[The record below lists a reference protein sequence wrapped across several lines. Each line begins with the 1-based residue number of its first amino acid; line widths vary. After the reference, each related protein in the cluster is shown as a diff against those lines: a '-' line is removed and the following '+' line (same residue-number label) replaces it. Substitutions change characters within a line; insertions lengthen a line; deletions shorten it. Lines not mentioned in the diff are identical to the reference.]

1 MKKVLIPSIAL
12 ASALIMS
19 PAFAK
24 SPMDYSY
31 AGIQYFDQKLD
42 DADCNQD
49 GLNLYGSLEITSDL
63 FAVASLA
70 DASGNNGCGSE
81 TIRAGIGYQT
91 LFGADASVYGTLSY
105 ENTDV
110 DHGQSDSG
118 FVGAVGIRGFV
129 ARALE
134 AKVEVAHHSAFDGNT
149 VVNGGVAYWFN
160 QQFAVTG
167 DATLGSDASGIAA
180 GVRMNF

>member
-1 MKKVLIPSIAL
+1 MKKILVPSIAL
-12 ASALIMS
+12 AAVLSAS
-19 PAFAK
+19 TSFAK

-31 AGIQYFDQKLD
+31 VGIQYFDQELD
-42 DADCNQD
+42 DYDCNQD
-49 GLNLYGSLEITSDL
+49 GFNLYGSLEITSDL
-63 FAVASLA
+63 FAIGSLT
-70 DASGNNGCGSE
+70 DASGDVCGSE

-91 LFGADASVYGTLSY
+91 LFGADGSIYGTLSY
-105 ENTDV
+105 ENTDA
-110 DHGQSDSG
+110 DSGEDDSG

-134 AKVEVAHHSAFDGNT
+134 AKIEVAHHSAFDGNT

-167 DATLGSDASGIAA
+167 DASLGSDASAIAA
-180 GVRMNF
+180 GIRMNF

>member
-1 MKKVLIPSIAL
+1 MKKILIPTIAL
-12 ASALIMS
+12 ATALAAS
-19 PAFAK
+19 PSFAK

-31 AGIQYFDQKLD
+31 AGIQYFDQDLD

-49 GLNLYGSLEITSDL
+49 GFNLYGSLEITSDL

-70 DASGNNGCGSE
+70 DASGNRGCGSE

-91 LFGADASVYGTLSY
+91 LFGADGSIYGTLSY
-105 ENTDV
+105 ENTDA
-110 DHGQSDSG
+110 DIGEDDSG

-134 AKVEVAHHSAFDGNT
+134 AKIELAHHSAYDGNT

-167 DATLGSDASGIAA
+167 DASIGSDASAIAA
-180 GVRMNF
+180 GIRMNF

>member
-1 MKKVLIPSIAL
+1 MKKLILTSAIL
-12 ASALIMS
+12 ASVAV

-31 AGIQYFDQKLD
+31 AGVQLVKQNLD

-49 GLNLYGSLEITSDL
+49 GLNLYGSLEINADL
-63 FAVASLA
+63 FAVGSIT
-70 DASGNNGCGSE
+70 DVSGNKGCGSE
-81 TIRAGIGYQT
+81 TLSVGVGYQT
-91 LFGADASVYGTLSY
+91 LFGADGSVYGVVSY

-110 DHGQSDSG
+110 DHAESDSG
-118 FVGAVGIRGFV
+118 LVGAVGIRGFV

-134 AKVEVAHHSAFDGNT
+134 AKIELAHHTAFDGNT
-149 VVNGGVAYWFN
+149 MVNGGVVWWFN

-167 DATLGSDASGIAA
+167 DVSLGSDQSSIAGGI
-180 GVRMNF
+180 RMNF

>member
-1 MKKVLIPSIAL
+1 MKKILAPSIVLAAL
-12 ASALIMS
+12 VASPS
-19 PAFAK
+19 FAK

-31 AGIQYFDQKLD
+31 AGIQYFDQDLD
-42 DADCNQD
+42 DADCSQD
-49 GLNLYGSLEITSDL
+49 GFNLYGSLEITSDL
-63 FAVASLA
+63 FAVGSLA

-81 TIRAGIGYQT
+81 TIRVGVGYQT
-91 LFGADASVYGTLSY
+91 LFGADGSVYGTLSY

-110 DHGQSDSG
+110 DAGQSDSG

-134 AKVEVAHHSAFDGNT
+134 AKIEVAHHSAFDGNT

-167 DATLGSDASGIAA
+167 DASLGSDASAIAA

>member
-1 MKKVLIPSIAL
+1 MKNFFAPSLILATAIAL
-12 ASALIMS
+12 
-19 PAFAK
+19 PAVAK

-31 AGIQYFDQKLD
+31 VGVQYFKQNLD

-49 GLNLYGSLEITSDL
+49 GFNVYGSLEINSDL
-63 FAVASLA
+63 FAIASLA
-70 DASGNNGCGSE
+70 DASGNRGCGSE
-81 TIRAGIGYQT
+81 TARIGIGYQT
-91 LFGADASVYGTLSY
+91 LFGADGSVYGTLSY

-110 DHGQSDSG
+110 DHGHSDSG

-149 VVNGGVAYWFN
+149 VVNGGVVYWFN

-167 DATLGSDASGIAA
+167 DASIGSEASGIAA